1 MIGQYRRIHSSP
13 IQLKGNMI
21 IEDNKLPQKLT
32 QFTALARLF
41 LPTPSSKQGHKI
53 ELTIDKI
60 TAGIPST
67 TNCKIDKV
75 FAIHLVHFWGLIRW
89 TK

>member
-1 MIGQYRRIHSSP
+1 
-13 IQLKGNMI
+13 MI

-41 LPTPSSKQGHKI
+41 LPTPGSKQGHKM
-53 ELTIDKI
+53 ELTMDKI

-67 TNCKIDKV
+67 INCKIDNA
-75 FAIHLVHFWGLIRW
+75 FAINLVHCCGLIEM
-89 TK
+89 TKEQLPIKI